1 MILQV
6 YRQYKKD
13 SYTIGKLYINGE
25 YFCDTLE
32 DKDRG
37 LNQNMPLSYLR
48 DHKVYGK
55 TAIPTGD
62 YKITLEVISPKFGSM
77 PFYDNTCQGKLPR
90 LLDVPAFDGVLIH
103 VADGYKGAE
112 LLQGCI
118 GVGKNKIKG
127 GLLEGKETFTELYK
141 RMEEAQTKEEELN
154 LNIG

>member
-6 YRQYKKD
+6 YRKYKKD

-37 LNQNMPLSYLR
+37 LNQNMPLSYLK
-48 DHKVYGK
+48 DHKVYGE
-55 TAIPTGD
+55 TAIPTGN
-62 YKITLEVISPKFGSM
+62 YKITLDVISPKFGST
-77 PFYDNTCQGKLPR
+77 PFYSNVCQGKLPR

-127 GLLEGKETFTELYK
+127 GLLEGKDYFERLYK
-141 RMEEAQTKEEELN
+141 KLKEAVENGEELN
-154 LNIG
+154 LNIS